1 MNWFVIGLTLASAF
15 ASAMSTTLK
24 KAAAN
29 RSARSSEARAR
40 LAGLGGSSWFA
51 GLGFDVIGV
60 GLQVVALHYGAL
72 ALVQPLL
79 VSGLIFALILRHVGR
94 SSGISARELLWA
106 SALVACLTGFL
117 FFSGATTGSG
127 SSQPADRGAA
137 AITGVAIVTAIMA
150 CVVLARR
157 TVPPTG
163 RAALL
168 GVAVGAVYALT
179 AAFIKA
185 ASDVFATHGL
195 IALVSSWQLYALL
208 LTGAAG
214 QWLTQRAFQAGPI
227 TSSLPA
233 VSTVDPLLSV
243 LIGVLVY
250 HEVLHRGPLG
260 GLLLLVLLLLL
271 VTAVIQLGRVETEE
285 SPPAAEAS
293 DSPPEPRDSPHPAI
307 GGKPPGPLSQG

>member
-1 MNWFVIGLTLASAF
+1 VNWFVIGLALASAF

-29 RSARSSEARAR
+29 RSTRLTRGHAR
-40 LAGLGGSSWFA
+40 LAGLGGPLWFA

-79 VSGLIFALILRHVGR
+79 VSGLIFALILRHVGN
-94 SSGISARELLWA
+94 SSRISARELLWA
-106 SALVACLTGFL
+106 GALVACLTGFL
-117 FFSGATTGSG
+117 FFSGATTGSA

-137 AITGVAIVTAIMA
+137 VITGVTTVTAIVA

-195 IALVSSWQLYALL
+195 IALVSSWQLYTLL
-208 LTGAAG
+208 LMGAAG
-214 QWLTQRAFQAGPI
+214 QLLTQRAFQAGPI

-271 VTAVIQLGRVETEE
+271 VTAVIQLGRVETED
-285 SPPAAEAS
+285 SPPAAGA
-293 DSPPEPRDSPHPAI
+293 DSLEPLESPHPAV
-307 GGKPPGPLSQG
+307 GGEPAGPLSQG

>member
-1 MNWFVIGLTLASAF
+1 M
-15 ASAMSTTLK
+15 
-24 KAAAN
+24 
-29 RSARSSEARAR
+29 
-40 LAGLGGSSWFA
+40 WFA
-51 GLGFDVIGV
+51 GLGFDLIGV

-79 VSGLIFALILRHVGR
+79 VSGLIFALILRHVGSR
-94 SSGISARELLWA
+94 SRMSARELLWA
-106 SALVACLTGFL
+106 GALVACLTGFL
-117 FFSGATTGSG
+117 FFSGATTSSG
-127 SSQPADRGAA
+127 GSQPADRGAA
-137 AITGVAIVTAIMA
+137 LITGLAIVTAIVA

-185 ASDVFATHGL
+185 ASDVFATHGV

-214 QWLTQRAFQAGPI
+214 QLLTQRAFQAGPI

-293 DSPPEPRDSPHPAI
+293 TSPLEPLDPPHPAV
-307 GGKPPGPLSQG
+307 GGEPAGR

>member
-1 MNWFVIGLTLASAF
+1 MDWFVIGLALASAF

-29 RSARSSEARAR
+29 RSARSGQAERR
-40 LAGLGGSSWFA
+40 LAGLGNPLWFA
-51 GLGFDVIGV
+51 GLGCDVIGV

-79 VSGLIFALILRHVGR
+79 VSGLIFALILRHVG
-94 SSGISARELLWA
+94 SSSRMTTRELLWA
-106 SALVACLTGFL
+106 GVLVACLTGFL

-127 SSQPADRGAA
+127 GSQTADRGAA
-137 AITGVAIVTAIMA
+137 VITGVAILTAIAA
-150 CVVLARR
+150 CMVLARH

-179 AAFIKA
+179 AALIKA
-185 ASDVFATHGL
+185 ASDVFAAHGL
-195 IALVSSWQLYALL
+195 IALVTSWQLWALL
-208 LTGAAG
+208 FMGAAG
-214 QWLTQRAFQAGPI
+214 QFLTQRAFQAGPI

-233 VSTVDPLLSV
+233 ISTVDPLLSV

-250 HEVLHRGPLG
+250 HEVLNRGPLG
-260 GLLLLVLLLLL
+260 GLVLLVLLLLL
-271 VTAVIQLGRVETEE
+271 VTAVIQLGRVESEE
-285 SPPAAEAS
+285 SPSVADAPETAS
-293 DSPPEPRDSPHPAI
+293 EPLESQHPAP
-307 GGKPPGPLSQG
+307 GGEPAGPLGQG

>member
-1 MNWFVIGLTLASAF
+1 MDWFVVALTLASAF
-15 ASAMSTTLK
+15 ASAMSTTFK

-29 RSARSSEARAR
+29 RSARSSRTRAR
-40 LAGLGGSSWFA
+40 LAGLGGPLWFA

-79 VSGLIFALILRHVGR
+79 VSGLIFALVLRHVVAH
-94 SSGISARELLWA
+94 SWISAREFLWA
-106 SALVACLTGFL
+106 CLLVACLGGFL
-117 FFSGATTGSG
+117 FFSGATTSG
-127 SSQPADRGAA
+127 NGAQAADRGAA
-137 AITGVAIVTAIMA
+137 AVTGIAILTAIVA

-157 TVPPTG
+157 TIPPTG

-179 AAFIKA
+179 AALIKA
-185 ASDVFATHGL
+185 AGDVFAAHGPV
-195 IALVSSWQLYALL
+195 ALVRSWQLWVLL
-208 LTGAAG
+208 LMGAAG

-250 HEVLHRGPLG
+250 DEVLHRGPWN

-271 VTAVIQLGRVETEE
+271 IAAVIQLGRVETED
-285 SPPAAEAS
+285 SPPAGEAPGRRS
-293 DSPPEPRDSPHPAI
+293 AILPSPGSAAGE
-307 GGKPPGPLSQG
+307 

>member
-1 MNWFVIGLTLASAF
+1 MDWFVVGLALASAF

-29 RSARSSEARAR
+29 RSAGSGRTRAR
-40 LAGLGGSSWFA
+40 LAGLGGPLWFA

-79 VSGLIFALILRHVGR
+79 VSGLIFALVLRHVAAR
-94 SSGISARELLWA
+94 SWISARELLWA
-106 SALVACLTGFL
+106 AVLVACLSGFL
-117 FFSGATTGSG
+117 FLSGAATGSSG
-127 SSQPADRGAA
+127 THVADRGAA
-137 AITGVAIVTAIMA
+137 AVAGIAILTAIVT

-157 TVPPTG
+157 TIPPTG

-185 ASDVFATHGL
+185 ASDVFVAHGP
-195 IALVSSWQLYALL
+195 IALVRSWQLWVLL

-214 QWLTQRAFQAGPI
+214 QWLTQRALQAGPI

-233 VSTVDPLLSV
+233 ISTVDPLLSV

-250 HEVLHRGPLG
+250 DEVLHRGPGG
-260 GLLLLVLLLLL
+260 GLLLLVLLLVL
-271 VTAVIQLGRVETEE
+271 VVAVIQLGRIETEE
-285 SPPAAEAS
+285 APAGATAPDRSPEFLE
-293 DSPPEPRDSPHPAI
+293 SPGSNAGE
-307 GGKPPGPLSQG
+307 

>member
-1 MNWFVIGLTLASAF
+1 VHWFVIGLALASAF

-29 RSARSSEARAR
+29 RSARSHTASTR
-40 LAGLGGSSWFA
+40 LAGLGGPLWFA

-79 VSGLIFALILRHVGR
+79 VSGLIFALILRHVG
-94 SSGISARELLWA
+94 SSSRVSGRELLWA
-106 SALVACLTGFL
+106 GVLVGCLVGFL
-117 FFSGATTGSG
+117 FFSGATTGG
-127 SSQPADRGAA
+127 NPAQAADQGAA
-137 AITGVAIVTAIMA
+137 AVTGIAILAAIVA
-150 CVVLARR
+150 CMVLARR
-157 TVPPTG
+157 TIPPTG

-179 AAFIKA
+179 AALIKA
-185 ASDVFATHGL
+185 ASDVFAAHGVV
-195 IALVSSWQLYALL
+195 ALVRSWQLYVLL
-208 LTGAAG
+208 LMGAAG

-233 VSTVDPLLSV
+233 ISTVDPLLSV

-250 HEVLHRGPLG
+250 HEVLHRGPWG
-260 GLLLLVLLLLL
+260 GLLLLALLLLL
-271 VTAVIQLGRVETEE
+271 VAAVIQLGRVESEE
-285 SPPAAEAS
+285 SATVAE
-293 DSPPEPRDSPHPAI
+293 SPETSEPGVIP
-307 GGKPPGPLSQG
+307 GG